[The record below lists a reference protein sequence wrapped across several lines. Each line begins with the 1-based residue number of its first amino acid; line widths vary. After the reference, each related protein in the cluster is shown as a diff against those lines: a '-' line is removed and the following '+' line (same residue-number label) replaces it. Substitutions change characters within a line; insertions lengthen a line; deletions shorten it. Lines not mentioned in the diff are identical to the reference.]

1 MLDIIS
7 RKSNLKFIFDDTFYG
22 NDTNPFVFWLLHL
35 VRNWDYGCIRFYRF
49 VMKLKKYSCLAPNPE
64 LLKNLETQMY
74 FFLLLSFLLF
84 LFPSFEFRFENRF
97 KVTTETRK
105 YDEPIKL
112 RKFVEPFYKLK
123 NILESFLNST

>member
-1 MLDIIS
+1 
-7 RKSNLKFIFDDTFYG
+7 
-22 NDTNPFVFWLLHL
+22 
-35 VRNWDYGCIRFYRF
+35 
-49 VMKLKKYSCLAPNPE
+49 MKLKKYSCLAPNPE

-123 NILESFLNST
+123 NILESFLNSTKITIIRKKLLETSDLRVQIGSGTGLAAEKMYCDFF